1 MAKLELELIFEG
13 QDSDVVLGMYIDSE
27 MADDISQA
35 GWNLCE
41 CDDLRFAKS
50 IGECTIVASNL
61 KKGKAD
67 IVLSVIGS
75 DGSLI
80 EQSIQVYLDGFED
93 YIRPTLLELR
103 SRTGDKYD
111 FSLREF
117 SFVLKDTA

>member
-27 MADDISQA
+27 MVDDISQA
-35 GWNLCE
+35 GWNLCD
-41 CDDLRFAKS
+41 CNDLRYAKL
-50 IGECTIVASNL
+50 IGECTIVTSSLN
-61 KKGKAD
+61 KGKAD

-75 DGSLI
+75 DESLI
-80 EQSIQVYLDGFED
+80 EQTIQVYLDCFED

-111 FSLREF
+111 FSLKEF
-117 SFVLKDTA
+117 NFVFKETA

>member
-27 MADDISQA
+27 MVDDISQA
-35 GWNLCE
+35 GWNLCD
-41 CDDLRFAKS
+41 CDDLRYAKL
-50 IGECTIVASNL
+50 IGECVIVTSSLN
-61 KKGKAD
+61 KGKAD

-75 DGSLI
+75 DASLI
-80 EQSIQVYLDGFED
+80 EQTIQVYLDGFED

-111 FSLREF
+111 FSLKEF
-117 SFVLKDTA
+117 NFVFKETA